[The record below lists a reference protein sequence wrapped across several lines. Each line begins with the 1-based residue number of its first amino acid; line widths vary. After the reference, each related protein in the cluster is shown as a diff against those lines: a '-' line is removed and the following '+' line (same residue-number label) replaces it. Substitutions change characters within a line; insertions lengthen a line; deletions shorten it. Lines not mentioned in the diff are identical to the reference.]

1 MAVTMT
7 AHAPILPILIPF
19 AAALVLMAGTGRGLA
34 FQRGV
39 GLAAAL
45 AGIAAA
51 AWLTLLAD
59 RGEILVYAL
68 GDWPA
73 PFGIVLAAD
82 RLAAGMTLLTALLAA
97 VCLLHASHG
106 FDARGRHF
114 HALFQLQIVGLQ
126 GAFLTGDL
134 FNLFVFF
141 EVMLLAS
148 YALLAHGGGLA
159 RTRAGLAYVVLNL
172 AGSAL
177 FLIALG
183 MLYGTLGTLNL
194 ADVALRL
201 KGLGHDF
208 APVRLAAALLVAVFA
223 LKAALLPL
231 SFWLPMSYAAAGAPV
246 AALFAIMTKVG
257 IVALLRVQV
266 VAFAPAAAT
275 ADLLAG
281 WLMPLAL
288 ATVLFAALGAL
299 AAGRLRELAAWL
311 VLGSAGALLAV
322 PALAGVDLTA
332 AALYYLVQSTFAG
345 AAFFLLAE
353 RIAERRGDASDAF
366 QPGPAPA
373 APWLALGFLVAA
385 VTAAGLPPFSGFIG
399 KLMLLEAFRGTPA
412 ATMVWTVLLLAGFL
426 VMASLARNGSRLFW
440 DRKTDLA
447 APVAPAAG
455 WRRGTAIA
463 LLVAAG
469 PLLALF
475 ARPVADYTARAAAQL
490 HAPKAYIAAVL
501 GKDTRSI
508 WRQRRP

>member
-1 MAVTMT
+1 MTLNMAQ
-7 AHAPILPILIPF
+7 HAAILPILIPF
-19 AAALVLMAGTGRGLA
+19 AAALALLAGTGRGLA

-45 AGIAAA
+45 SGIGAA

-73 PFGIVLAAD
+73 PFGIVLAVD
-82 RLAAGMTLLTALLAA
+82 RLAAAMTLLTALLAA
-97 VCLLHASHG
+97 ACLLHASSG
-106 FDARGRHF
+106 FDVCGRHF
-114 HALFQLQIVGLQ
+114 HPLFQLQIVGLQ

-148 YALLAHGGGLA
+148 YVLLAHGGGLA
-159 RTRAGLAYVVLNL
+159 RSRAGLAYVVLNL
-172 AGSAL
+172 AGSVL

-183 MLYGTLGTLNL
+183 LLYGTLGTLNL

-201 KGLGHDF
+201 QGPGPDPAL
-208 APVRLAAALLVAVFA
+208 ARLAAALLIAVFA

-257 IVALLRVQV
+257 VVSILRVQA
-266 VAFAPAAAT
+266 VAFAPAPAT
-275 ADLLAG
+275 ADLLS
-281 WLMPLAL
+281 WLTPLAL

-299 AAGRLRELAAWL
+299 AAARLRDLAAWL
-311 VLGSAGALLAV
+311 VLGSAGTLLAV
-322 PALAGVDLTA
+322 PAQGNANVTA

-353 RIAERRGDASDAF
+353 RIAERRGEAADGFRA
-366 QPGPAPA
+366 GPPLS
-373 APWLALGFLVAA
+373 APWLALAFFLAA
-385 VTAAGLPPFSGFIG
+385 ATVSGLPPFSGFIG
-399 KLMLLEAFRGTPA
+399 KLMLLEAFRPTPA
-412 ATMVWTVLLLAGFL
+412 AVAVWGVLLMAGFL
-426 VMASLARNGSRLFW
+426 VMVSLARNGSHLFW
-440 DRKTDLA
+440 DRKPDLP
-447 APVAPAAG
+447 APSAGAAG
-455 WRRGTAIA
+455 WGRVTAIA
-463 LLVAAG
+463 LLVATG

-475 ARPVADYTARAAAQL
+475 ARPVADYAARAAAQL
-490 HAPKAYIAAVL
+490 HTPQAYIGVVL
-501 GKDTRSI
+501 GKDVGSI

>member
-1 MAVTMT
+1 MIQ
-7 AHAPILPILIPF
+7 HAPILPILIPF
-19 AAALVLMAGTGRGLA
+19 AATLVLLAAAGRGLA
-34 FQRGV
+34 FQRAI

-45 AGIAAA
+45 AGVAAA

-59 RGEILVYAL
+59 RGDILVYAL

-82 RLAAGMTLLTALLAA
+82 RLAAGMTLTTALLAA

-114 HALFQLQIVGLQ
+114 HPFFQLQIVGLQ

-183 MLYGTLGTLNL
+183 LLYGTLGTLNL

-201 KGLGHDF
+201 QGLDHDF
-208 APVRLAAALLVAVFA
+208 ALARLAAALLVAVFA

-231 SFWLPMSYAAAGAPV
+231 SFWLPLSYAAAGAPV

-257 IVALLRVQV
+257 IVAILRVQAI
-266 VAFAPAAAT
+266 AFAPAPAT
-275 ADLLAG
+275 ADLLS
-281 WLMPLAL
+281 WLTPLAL

-299 AAGRLRELAAWL
+299 AAARLRDLAAWL

-322 PALAGVDLTA
+322 PAHAGTAVTA

-345 AAFFLLAE
+345 AVFFLLAE
-353 RIAERRGDASDAF
+353 RIAERRGEAADSFRA
-366 QPGPAPA
+366 GPALA
-373 APWLALGFLVAA
+373 APWLALGFFLAA
-385 VTAAGLPPFSGFIG
+385 ATVSGLPPFSGFIG
-399 KLMLLEAFRGTPA
+399 KLMLLEAFRPTPA
-412 ATMVWTVLLLAGFL
+412 AAAVWSVLLTAGFL
-426 VMASLARNGSRLFW
+426 VMTSLARNGSRLFW
-440 DRKTDLA
+440 DRKPDL
-447 APVAPAAG
+447 PAPAAG
-455 WRRGTAIA
+455 PAGWRRATAIV

-475 ARPVADYTARAAAQL
+475 ARPVADYAARAAAQL
-490 HAPKAYIAAVL
+490 HAPQAYIGAVL
-501 GKDTRSI
+501 GKDAGSI

>member
-1 MAVTMT
+1 MAVTIT

-266 VAFAPAAAT
+266 VAFAPAARARR
-275 ADLLAG
+275 LAG
-281 WLMPLAL
+281 ARLRRRPAGR
-288 ATVLFAALGAL
+288 ARAGRRRPHRGGAVLPRPVHPRRRRLLPAGGAHRGTARRRVRRLPAGTGAGGAVAGAGLPGRRRDCRRAAALLRLHRQADAARSVPRDTRRNDGMDRAAAGRLPRHGLAGAQRQPPVLGSQDGPAGAESSPSAGRQAGAVPHRLQPARRRADL
-299 AAGRLRELAAWL
+299 AAGRMADR
-311 VLGSAGALLAV
+311 
-322 PALAGVDLTA
+322 
-332 AALYYLVQSTFAG
+332 
-345 AAFFLLAE
+345 
-353 RIAERRGDASDAF
+353 
-366 QPGPAPA
+366 
-373 APWLALGFLVAA
+373 
-385 VTAAGLPPFSGFIG
+385 LP
-399 KLMLLEAFRGTPA
+399 R
-412 ATMVWTVLLLAGFL
+412 
-426 VMASLARNGSRLFW
+426 
-440 DRKTDLA
+440 
-447 APVAPAAG
+447 
-455 WRRGTAIA
+455 
-463 LLVAAG
+463 G
-469 PLLALF
+469 PLPH
-475 ARPVADYTARAAAQL
+475 R
-490 HAPKAYIAAVL
+490 
-501 GKDTRSI
+501 
-508 WRQRRP
+508 